1 MNKKCDLK
9 LADMNLARKE
19 TYTGNITEYVAS
31 RPYRAPEILIGSTV
45 YTKSVDIWSI
55 GCVFAE
61 LLGKTIIFQGK
72 DFIDQLKRF
81 VAILGKPK
89 I

>member
-1 MNKKCDLK
+1 M
-9 LADMNLARKE
+9 
-19 TYTGNITEYVAS
+19 AS
-31 RPYRAPEILIGSTV
+31 RPYRAPEILIGSTS

-55 GCVFAE
+55 GCIFAE
-61 LLGKTIIFQGK
+61 LLGKTIIFEGK

-89 I
+89 V